1 MNSGVPAAEPTVLGR
16 LAAQTA
22 ERRARRDALQALG
35 VDPHPAR
42 FEHGATLAEFQP
54 AQSGQVLAAGAEALF
69 VSSLSAQRE
78 YTQIEV
84 VDAISYA
91 IGTHDGIRGCEGEV
105 AAAYGEH
112 PETAARRMRWAR
124 AVVEALNG
132 QAGWAG
138 GSS

>member
-1 MNSGVPAAEPTVLGR
+1 MNSGVPPAEPTVLAR

-22 ERRARRDALQALG
+22 ERRAQRDALQALG
-35 VDPHPAR
+35 ADPYPAR
-42 FEHGATLAEFQP
+42 FEHGATLAEFQS

-91 IGTHDGIRGCEGEV
+91 IGTHDGIRGCAGEV

-132 QAGWAG
+132 QVGWAG

>member
-1 MNSGVPAAEPTVLGR
+1 MNSGVQPPEPTALGR

-22 ERRARRDALQALG
+22 ERRAQRDALQALG
-35 VDPHPAR
+35 VNPYPTR
-42 FEHGATLAEFQP
+42 FEGSTTLAEFQSP
-54 AQSGQVLAAGAEALF
+54 QSGQLLAARAEALF

-84 VDAISYA
+84 AAAISYA
-91 IGTHDGIRGCEGEV
+91 IGTHDGISGCAGEV

-124 AVVEALNG
+124 AVVEALTG
-132 QAGWAG
+132 PVGRAG